1 MILFLDGLSSIFILW
16 LGIFGFKQGLVEGL
30 GRLLGLIISV
40 MTAMRYYVDL
50 AGNISLWLN
59 IDAWVL
65 LLTSFMIIFLF
76 ILLTMRIL
84 TRMVSFLIVSKGTQW
99 INRLMGFVFGL
110 LKGSIIVSL
119 FVLFLDISP
128 KDGWSKIVYKESVL
142 ARALTHG
149 RVNIIK
155 IFHWEDP
162 FERGEYFIKTM
173 METNEKRNR

>member
-65 LLTSFMIIFLF
+65 LLTSFMVIFLF
-76 ILLTMRIL
+76 ILLTMRVL
-84 TRMVSFLIVSKGTQW
+84 TRMVNFLIVSKVTRW
-99 INRLMGFVFGL
+99 INRLIERINYCKSLCFVFGYFA
-110 LKGSIIVSL
+110 K
-119 FVLFLDISP
+119 
-128 KDGWSKIVYKESVL
+128 
-142 ARALTHG
+142 G
-149 RVNIIK
+149 RVVKNCI
-155 IFHWEDP
+155 
-162 FERGEYFIKTM
+162 
-173 METNEKRNR
+173 